1 LPLPVSEK
9 PNTQKQKASKAEQA
23 IAEALQKEE
32 DAKDQWRRRTKE
44 FALTDPGYFVQFL
57 SAAEVKYLVSSLPT

>member
-9 PNTQKQKASKAEQA
+9 PNTQKQKASKAEQV

-32 DAKDQWRRRTKE
+32 DAKDQW
-44 FALTDPGYFVQFL
+44 
-57 SAAEVKYLVSSLPT
+57 